1 MRITYILKALF
12 IYEVN
17 FEKKIQYFPI
27 EKCRSLVLSIKIMT
41 VAICPAAVQG
51 LEWTKCPAVR
61 NFHRISTERF
71 FKLS

>member
-1 MRITYILKALF
+1 M
-12 IYEVN
+12 
-17 FEKKIQYFPI
+17 QYFPI
-27 EKCRSLVLSIKIMT
+27 EKFRSLVLSSKIVT

-71 FKLS
+71 FKLY